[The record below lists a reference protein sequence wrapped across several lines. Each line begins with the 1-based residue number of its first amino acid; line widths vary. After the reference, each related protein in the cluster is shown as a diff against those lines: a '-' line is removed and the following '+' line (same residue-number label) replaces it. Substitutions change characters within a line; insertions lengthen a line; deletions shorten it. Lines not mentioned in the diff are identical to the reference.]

1 MKATKKFL
9 SVLLSVVMV
18 FTVFNVAFVSL
29 APEVYAAPSGTDYAE
44 LANAIRTLR
53 ARDPNAK
60 LSVSGTNAT
69 YSDSVGDM
77 IPVAEKYYEIFKGLV
92 PTGTINQNTTT
103 NRTATMINDTIK
115 TQIQGHFSVEE
126 LTSWSAIEALLNSMI
141 ANQTNINSGTQN
153 TSAQTAP
160 NITVKITNTK
170 GMLDYDNVDELPA
183 TIVGSYT
190 YEYPHSSPSYSSG
203 SGCNAK
209 TYYYVKIG
217 TVSRKTGDTIDT
229 TPVKAL
235 NTKIAAYAGY
245 YSCTFAELVAMDA
258 DTLTAVKN
266 DLGGAYNAVA
276 SDVYAHFFSAYDTAT
291 LLDDIGA
298 AIAIQTYIGIAQA
311 LQATT
316 TVDISDYTFDE
327 LSDFYFEMVGKLES
341 YNGAPA
347 ATRSFLEE
355 QGYVVMADVDAKFTE
370 VENAYEIAYLRD
382 TVKPRLE
389 ADLETYATYTDE
401 WTVATDGVEGILAAA
416 ETEIEYI
423 KGEITSKKSWN
434 VEAVF
439 GEGYDINEVFAPVTD
454 NFAHIRAVN
463 GYNLT
468 FKQYQDVYNAAFAPL
483 TLNETDAQLLNI
495 LRQRDGWYTQLQ
507 AFAAELAEYDAD
519 VAALILTDAEAA
531 MEAKIDQTYAALNA
545 ILETQV
551 ADAWAIYQ
559 TQSDEQGLLITEVNL
574 STYNT
579 LMTSVGRINAD
590 AYDFLDGTVH
600 FDLSDDTVEKY
611 EALQSIVIALRNWD
625 PSQHL
630 SAYKYNAET
639 LDPIVRYVDEVNE
652 DARDR
657 DYVVTDEYLQD
668 LIDQLSALLNDGGLE
683 DLGLELDLSTT
694 LDGIWEKMYTDAF
707 VNTLMG
713 ALYPMLSEL
722 VRDKLNDLVGD
733 YLSYFGDLDDAF
745 EKLNIGLAPK
755 KVGTHVDSA
764 RYPVIAAAL
773 KNVSGGFMDGSGE
786 GDNCWTSTDAR
797 NKIWRVVV
805 DDDGNQVLD
814 DDGNPTYELIFDW
827 GIDAAE
833 GMEAKK
839 EAFLNAVDS
848 ALKGVQPLFMAL
860 LCNKAVPTTQVVSA
874 LFGLATV
881 SLGMKANDGYNN
893 TLIPIFEAM
902 GVHADALYNARNY
915 SNVRDI
921 FEYGLISPLTDL
933 FGQIKADPLNKIL
946 EILPTLAFAIQ
957 NNLVM
962 ELFHNLKVDL
972 DVQGGGCAAS
982 IINNQLPSEGVSI
995 DLGNELNFA
1004 DLLGIE
1010 TFYEDIL
1017 SIDGVLGI
1025 VLSLLAGDEEEAEE
1039 PAEGEEPAEPAPEL
1053 RLPHMDGAKLA
1064 MLGTDVVWADSFRSK
1079 SQITYEGRVNIHANI
1094 VANKPQVMQFLLEYI
1109 LEALQD
1115 DEFIPAILYMVN
1127 KDKPEEEQTELPEMV
1142 NTILAR
1148 VRASGTDAL
1157 AAVFE
1162 LMHPVYRYTAP
1173 PGITWITEG
1182 NITEPDY
1189 VEFWTGDNAELTQ
1202 TDWVRE
1208 DALFVMEHLEEVLN
1222 YIVKL
1227 LGDKVGN
1234 AQTLGEAVAYFA
1246 GSLFTAE
1253 TANSIKEAL
1262 GGLLSGLELPEAIA
1276 EMDLFG
1282 QIGIDPAAW
1291 DNMADFSFNDGDVA
1305 AFKAALIQVLDPL
1318 APLLQ
1323 FLLAE
1328 RDVELTLLDSLTVS
1342 AVGYDGY
1349 SYGIV
1354 PLLEAL
1360 RCTGVKTTEE
1370 FIADRDNIVA
1380 NIVNPLFTAVDALIA
1395 DPLGFIGEIIPSV
1408 IYFDMVDALA
1418 VVFDHVFFAVDV
1430 LTETIR
1436 PIYEIDLREL
1446 LADQLSFDLDALAS
1460 NPLQFVMTKVSELV
1474 AEKAGLALT
1483 IDYTEETV
1491 RGKLHFTTPEE
1502 FTSKNGDPAY
1512 TIHLSD
1518 NGKAELLVRL
1528 LDYVMAQLTVG
1539 ENADKLTELV
1549 TNLIDSDG
1557 ASEVVDT
1564 ILNNFVN
1571 NYPDSVVALVK
1582 LLFPERQTV
1591 EPVKIEWITDNIG
1604 ATEYAAYWT
1613 AEDEPY
1619 WATDAAAVPVYEWTK
1634 DEAAFVDSHIEEV
1647 LGSLV
1652 KLLGDKVGGAEDLGG
1667 AVAYLLGSLFTAE
1680 TANKLVGA
1688 LKGLVDGFGLPEA
1701 VLGIFEAFGLNIS
1714 AWNEME
1720 FDFEDGDK
1728 TAFKNALITILNPLA
1743 PVLRFLLIG
1752 GGSGDLSGDVLDAIP
1767 VTLMGYDGYSYGLVP
1782 LLEALGCTGIKTTEA
1797 FASDADNVVA
1807 NIVNPLFTLVD
1818 QLVADPL
1825 AVIKRIVPALIYF
1838 DKVNGIQVAIQ
1849 NLLLS
1854 VNVVLD
1860 TARPLYDLDLAA
1872 LLADKVGIDLTSY
1885 DVSVL
1890 QFLLDKVPDLLGDT
1904 LGDLS
1909 LNLFSVDDITGH
1921 VHFTDPAAF
1930 DSANGDDGYT
1940 NTLTDD
1946 GVLELLIFVLDYA
1959 VNDVVFEEN
1968 NEAVIRGM
1976 INDGMGEGAT
1986 DGIVGEILN
1995 NFKTN
2000 YHDSLLSVF
2009 YLMYPERVE
2018 MTAPKI
2024 EWITEGNIGADFYD
2038 NYWTE
2043 VAASGNQTLWTEE
2056 KAVYMAEHLGDFL
2069 NDIAVIFGEQLGGA
2083 ESLEDA
2089 VDYLLGNLYT
2099 ADTANQLAGAIKNLV
2114 SGFGLPDAVLDI
2126 IKDFNVDLHAWDEM
2140 SFSFED
2146 GNKAAFKAAVIQI
2159 LQPLAPVLRFILIE
2173 GGDLEGDVL
2182 DAVPVK
2188 LLGYDGYSY
2197 GLVPLLEALGCK
2209 NIKTTEAFKADKANV
2224 VRNIVDPVF
2233 SLLDTIQANPL
2244 KFIEDVI
2251 PGLIYFDKVG
2261 GVQVAIENLLFSVNR
2276 VLDIVRPLYDV
2287 DIYELVNEKAGI
2299 DLHFAEEDPVDF
2311 LLVKIGDMI
2320 EENTDI
2326 TLEVDFTVDSL
2337 SSKLHFTD
2345 PIKYTSANGDDRYTI
2360 RLTTEGKADLVTQVL
2375 DFGIEQIVFADNV
2388 ANLKV
2393 LLSDLIS
2400 DQNILVLVTS
2410 LLDNLRMLDE
2420 DVQDFHKIND
2430 VALATVFWIFFG
2442 ADSVTDADA
2451 DFFHRFNKDEDSC
2464 IDFLLMALDSSV
2476 PYMERFGFIAEEII
2490 SVEYPALM
2498 QALENAR
2505 SLKDKHPFD
2514 YTPEEVHYVSGIL
2527 ARIISFILHLI
2538 AYLKVTRGN

>member
-1 MKATKKFL
+1 MKSTKKFL
-9 SVLLSVVMV
+9 SLLLSLVMV

-29 APEVYAAPSGTDYAE
+29 APEVYAAPGASDYAA
-44 LANAIRTLR
+44 LADKIRTLR
-53 ARDPNAK
+53 ERDPSAK
-60 LSVSGTNAT
+60 LTVNGNTAT
-69 YSDSVGDM
+69 YDDPVGDM
-77 IPVAEKYYEIFKGLV
+77 IDVAEKYYEIFKGLV
-92 PTGTINQNTTT
+92 PAGNITQGTTT
-103 NRTATMINDTIK
+103 NRTATMINSTIK
-115 TQIQGHFSVEE
+115 TQIQGQFTAEE
-126 LTSWSAIEALLNSMI
+126 LTSWSAIEALLNSLI

-153 TSAQTAP
+153 TSEQTAP
-160 NITVKITNTK
+160 NITVTITNTK
-170 GMLDYDNVDELPA
+170 GMLDYDNVDDLPE

-190 YEYPHSSPSYSSG
+190 YNYPHSSPSYTSG

-217 TVSRKTGDTIDT
+217 TVSRTTGDEISTA
-229 TPVKAL
+229 PVKTL
-235 NTKIAAYAGY
+235 NTKIAAYADYYGY
-245 YSCTFAELVAMDA
+245 TFAELVAIDA

-266 DLGGAYNAVA
+266 DLGGVYNAVA
-276 SDVYAHFFSAYDTAT
+276 SDVYAHFFSDYDTAG
-291 LLDDIGA
+291 LLAQIDA
-298 AIAIQTYIGIAQA
+298 AVAIAAYIGIAQA
-311 LQATT
+311 LQAAT

-327 LSDFYFEMVGKLES
+327 LSDFYFDMKGKLES

-347 ATRSFLEE
+347 AAKSFLEE
-355 QGYVVMADVDAKFTE
+355 QGYVVMADVEAKFEE
-370 VENAYEIAYLRD
+370 VENAYELAYLRD
-382 TVKPRLE
+382 TLKPRIE
-389 ADLETYATYTDE
+389 DDLALYATYTDE
-401 WTVATDGVEGILAAA
+401 WTVATEGVEGIIAAA
-416 ETEIEYI
+416 ELEIDTVI
-423 KGEITSKKSWN
+423 GLMGSKKLAN
-434 VEAVF
+434 VTAVF
-439 GEGYDINEVFAPVTD
+439 GGIEGAETIADYIEAYRAATFGDVQTQFT
-454 NFAHIRAVN
+454 HIREVN

-468 FKQYQDVYNAAFAPL
+468 FQGYQSVYNTAFAPL

-495 LRQRDGWYTQLQ
+495 LRQRDSWYTQLQ
-507 AFAAELAEYDAD
+507 AFVAELSEYDEE

-531 MEAKIDQTYAALNA
+531 MEDKIDRTYAALNA

-559 TQSDEQGLLITEVNL
+559 TQSDEQGLLITDVNL

-579 LMTSVGRINAD
+579 LMQSVGRINAD

-600 FDLSDDTVEKY
+600 FELSAETIEKY
-611 EALQSIVIALRNWD
+611 EALKNIVIALRNWD
-625 PSQHL
+625 PSKHL

-639 LDPIVRYVDEVNE
+639 LDPIIRYVDEVNE

-657 DYVVTDEYLQD
+657 DYVVTDEYMQD
-668 LIDQLSALLNDGGLE
+668 LIDQLSALLNDGGLAS
-683 DLGLELDLSTT
+683 LGLELDLSST
-694 LDGIWEKMYTDAF
+694 LDGLFETMYTDAF

-713 ALYPMLSEL
+713 AVYPMLSEL
-722 VRDKLNDLVGD
+722 VRDKLNELVGS

-755 KVGTHVDSA
+755 KVGTHVDST
-764 RYPVIAAAL
+764 RYPTIAAAL
-773 KNVSGGFMDGSGE
+773 KGVSGGFMDGSGE
-786 GDNCWTSTDAR
+786 GDNCWTSAEAR
-797 NKIWRVVV
+797 SEIWRAVV
-805 DDDGNQVLD
+805 DDDNNPVLD
-814 DDGNPTYELIFDW
+814 EDGNPTYELIFDW

-848 ALKGVQPLFMAL
+848 ALKGVQPLFLAL
-860 LCNKAVPTTQVVSA
+860 LSNKAVPTTQVVSA

-893 TLIPIFEAM
+893 TLIPIFEGM
-902 GVHADALYNARNY
+902 GVNASALYDGKTY
-915 SNVRDI
+915 TKVRDI
-921 FEYGLISPLTDL
+921 FEFGLISPLTDL
-933 FGQIKADPLNKIL
+933 FDQIKADPLNKIL

-982 IINNQLPSEGVSI
+982 IINNQLPAEGVSI
-995 DLGNELNFA
+995 DLGEELNFA

-1010 TFYEDIL
+1010 TFYDDVQ
-1017 SIDGVLGI
+1017 SMDGVLGI
-1025 VLSLLAGDEEEAEE
+1025 LLSLLAGDEEEAEA
-1039 PAEGEEPAEPAPEL
+1039 PAAEEPATSTDAEPAAPAPEL
-1053 RLPHMDGAKLA
+1053 RLPHMDGAVLA

-1109 LEALQD
+1109 LEAIQD
-1115 DEFIPAILYMVN
+1115 EEFIPAVLYMAN

-1142 NTILAR
+1142 NTILAK
-1148 VRASGTDAL
+1148 VRSSGTDAL

-1173 PGITWITEG
+1173 DGITWITEG

-1189 VEFWTGDNAELTQ
+1189 VEYWTGDNAELTG

-1208 DALFVMEHLEEVLN
+1208 DALFVTEHLEEVLT

-1253 TANSIKEAL
+1253 NANAIKEAL

-1282 QIGIDPAAW
+1282 QIGLDPAAW
-1291 DNMADFSFNDGDVA
+1291 DDMADFSFDDGDAA

-1323 FLLAE
+1323 YLLAE
-1328 RDVELTLLDSLTVS
+1328 RDVELTLLDAVNVT

-1360 RCTGVKTTEE
+1360 RCTGVKTTEA

-1395 DPLGFIGEIIPSV
+1395 DPLGFIGEIVPSV
-1408 IYFDMVDALA
+1408 IYFDMVNALA

-1446 LADQLSFDLDALAS
+1446 LATQLSFDLDSLAA

-1518 NGKAELLVRL
+1518 NGKAELVVRL
-1528 LDYVMAQLTVG
+1528 LDYVMAQLSAG
-1539 ENADKLTELV
+1539 ENADKIKALITDMAGTEPGGFVDEILSNFV
-1549 TNLIDSDG
+1549 TN
-1557 ASEVVDT
+1557 
-1564 ILNNFVN
+1564 
-1571 NYPDSVVALVK
+1571 YPESVLAIFR
-1582 LLFPERQTV
+1582 LLFPT
-1591 EPVKIEWITDNIG
+1591 
-1604 ATEYAAYWT
+1604 
-1613 AEDEPY
+1613 
-1619 WATDAAAVPVYEWTK
+1619 
-1634 DEAAFVDSHIEEV
+1634 
-1647 LGSLV
+1647 
-1652 KLLGDKVGGAEDLGG
+1652 
-1667 AVAYLLGSLFTAE
+1667 
-1680 TANKLVGA
+1680 
-1688 LKGLVDGFGLPEA
+1688 
-1701 VLGIFEAFGLNIS
+1701 
-1714 AWNEME
+1714 
-1720 FDFEDGDK
+1720 
-1728 TAFKNALITILNPLA
+1728 
-1743 PVLRFLLIG
+1743 
-1752 GGSGDLSGDVLDAIP
+1752 
-1767 VTLMGYDGYSYGLVP
+1767 
-1782 LLEALGCTGIKTTEA
+1782 
-1797 FASDADNVVA
+1797 
-1807 NIVNPLFTLVD
+1807 
-1818 QLVADPL
+1818 
-1825 AVIKRIVPALIYF
+1825 
-1838 DKVNGIQVAIQ
+1838 
-1849 NLLLS
+1849 
-1854 VNVVLD
+1854 
-1860 TARPLYDLDLAA
+1860 
-1872 LLADKVGIDLTSY
+1872 
-1885 DVSVL
+1885 
-1890 QFLLDKVPDLLGDT
+1890 
-1904 LGDLS
+1904 
-1909 LNLFSVDDITGH
+1909 
-1921 VHFTDPAAF
+1921 
-1930 DSANGDDGYT
+1930 
-1940 NTLTDD
+1940 
-1946 GVLELLIFVLDYA
+1946 
-1959 VNDVVFEEN
+1959 
-1968 NEAVIRGM
+1968 
-1976 INDGMGEGAT
+1976 
-1986 DGIVGEILN
+1986 
-1995 NFKTN
+1995 
-2000 YHDSLLSVF
+2000 
-2009 YLMYPERVE
+2009 RVE

-2056 KAVYMAEHLGDFL
+2056 KAVYTAEHLGDFL
-2069 NDIAVIFGEQLGGA
+2069 NDIALIFGEQLGGA

-2099 ADTANQLAGAIKNLV
+2099 ADTANKLADALKGIA
-2114 SGFGLPDAVLDI
+2114 SGLGLNDTVIDI
-2126 IKDFNVDLHAWDEM
+2126 INDFNVDLRAWDTM
-2140 SFSFED
+2140 TFSFED
-2146 GNKAAFKAAVIQI
+2146 GDKAAFKAAVIQI
-2159 LQPLAPVLRFILIE
+2159 LEPLAPVLRFILIE

-2197 GLVPLLEALGCK
+2197 GIVPLLEALGCK
-2209 NIKTTEAFKADKANV
+2209 GVKSTAAFKADKAHV
-2224 VRNIVDPVF
+2224 VKNLVDPVF
-2233 SLLDTIQANPL
+2233 SLLDTLQANPL

-2251 PGLIYFDKVG
+2251 PALIYFDKVG
-2261 GVQVAIENLLFSVNR
+2261 GVQVAIENLLFSVNAT
-2276 VLDIVRPLYDV
+2276 LDIIRPLYDV
-2287 DIYELVNEKAGI
+2287 DIYELVNEKTGI

-2311 LLVKIGDMI
+2311 LLVKIGEMI

-2345 PIKYTSANGDDRYTI
+2345 PIKSSSANGDDRYTI

-2393 LLSDLIS
+2393 LLKDLIS
-2400 DQNILVLVTS
+2400 DENKLAMVTV

-2420 DVQDFHKIND
+2420 DVEDFHKIND
-2430 VALATVFWIFFG
+2430 VALATVFWVFFG
-2442 ADSVTDADA
+2442 ADSVSDATA
-2451 DFFHRFNKDEDSC
+2451 DYFYRYDKEDGFVQL
-2464 IDFLLMALDSSV
+2464 ILMALDSSV
-2476 PYMERFGFIAEEII
+2476 PYMERFGFVAEEIVN
-2490 SVEYPALM
+2490 VEYPALM

-2505 SLKDKHPFD
+2505 QLEGNPFD
-2514 YTPEEVHYVSGIL
+2514 YTPEQVHYLSGIL
-2527 ARIISFILHLI
+2527 ARFIEFILHLI
-2538 AYLKVTRGN
+2538 AYLKVTGAFKN